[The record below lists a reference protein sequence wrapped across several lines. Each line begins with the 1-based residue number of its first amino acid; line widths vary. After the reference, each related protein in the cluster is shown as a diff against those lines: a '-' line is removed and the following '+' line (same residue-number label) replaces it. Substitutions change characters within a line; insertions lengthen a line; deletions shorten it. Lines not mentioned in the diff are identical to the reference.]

1 MIEGFVRLLRER
13 NIRVG
18 IAETI
23 DAYEAFS
30 FLEIEKEVI
39 REGLAACLIK
49 DEIDRPDFDRIF
61 DLYFCNLMEET
72 KKTAPLTP
80 TQKGEYTKSSNE
92 TIQEQET
99 EALHQDDTQ
108 QSQTQRHDQQ
118 MQQQGVLARFGGIR
132 GIGKAIDENDLEGA
146 ADQLL
151 ERILRKTSDPDTF
164 ARMLKNFIEYM
175 KLYSGWAV
183 EETADFEDYVGRI
196 NEVLNISQRKFLDM
210 FRGEY
215 PLEDLISKLVKL
227 DYQNIE
233 ELEFNKY
240 VGDLVFLVSNVA
252 KIEKTIKKLA
262 RQLASKLSR
271 REKISDRGKINIRKS
286 IRKSI
291 EYGGVLAKLE
301 YKMRKIQKPE
311 IILLCDVSGS
321 CEWISDFFITLMLGI
336 KKAFSDVKGYI
347 FTDHCWAVTKALDT
361 GMVDRL
367 FQEISH
373 WWDFYRGGGSSN
385 MESAF
390 EHFFKKTQGYI
401 TKKTTVIILS
411 DCRDYLGSREVYGS
425 LRGYPRS
432 AYRIAKLAKMLKR
445 LMILN
450 HEDPKF
456 WNTGDSVVDYYV
468 QEGAECYPVKNL
480 QELANMVVL
489 AAKKDLNP
497 YLR

>member
-23 DAYEAFS
+23 DACKAFS
-30 FLEIEKEVI
+30 LLEIDKEVI

-49 DEIDRPDFDRIF
+49 DEIDRPDFDHIF
-61 DLYFCNLMEET
+61 NLYFCNLVEES
-72 KKTAPLTP
+72 KKTPPLAP
-80 TQKGEYTKSSNE
+80 TQKGEYDPSSK
-92 TIQEQET
+92 IRQEQET
-99 EALHQDDTQ
+99 EGQRQEDTQ
-108 QSQTQRHDQQ
+108 QPHTQRQDQQ
-118 MQQQGVLARFGGIR
+118 MQQGVLARYGGIR

-151 ERILRKTSDPDTF
+151 ERILKKSRDPDTF
-164 ARMLKNFIEYM
+164 TKMLKNFIEYM
-175 KLYSGWAV
+175 KLYAGWAV
-183 EETADFEDYVGRI
+183 EDTADFEEYVGRI
-196 NEVLNISQRKFLDM
+196 NEVLNITQRKFIDL
-210 FRGEY
+210 FREEY
-215 PLEDLISKLVKL
+215 PLEELISKLVKL
-227 DYQNIE
+227 DYENIE
-233 ELEFNKY
+233 ELDFNKY
-240 VGDLVFLVSNVA
+240 VGDLTFLISNVE

-301 YKMRKIQKPE
+301 YKMRKVQKPE

-336 KKAFSDVKGYI
+336 KKAFTEVKGYI

-385 MESAF
+385 METAF
-390 EHFFKKTQGYI
+390 EDFLKKTQGDI
-401 TKKTTVIILS
+401 TKKTSVIILS
-411 DCRDYLGSREVYGS
+411 DCRDYLGSREVYGN

-432 AYRIAKLAKMLKR
+432 AYRIAKLSKMSKR

-450 HEDPKF
+450 PEEPRF

-468 QEGAECYPVKNL
+468 GEGAECYPVKNL
-480 QELANMVVL
+480 QELANMVIL

-497 YLR
+497 YYR